1 MATTKKTTT
10 KTTASKTTKTAQVS
24 ETASLNKELA
34 ALKKEVATL
43 KKTIAEMK
51 LSSGNADTQLRNVL
65 LDWADATA
73 GDAMNRRFRKAG
85 ITKS

>member
-1 MATTKKTTT
+1 MATAKKTTT

-51 LSSGNADTQLRNVL
+51 LSSGSTDSQLRDAL
-65 LDWADATA
+65 TSWAERLPTPAL
-73 GDAMNRRFRKAG
+73 RKFLKRSG
-85 ITKS
+85 ITKG